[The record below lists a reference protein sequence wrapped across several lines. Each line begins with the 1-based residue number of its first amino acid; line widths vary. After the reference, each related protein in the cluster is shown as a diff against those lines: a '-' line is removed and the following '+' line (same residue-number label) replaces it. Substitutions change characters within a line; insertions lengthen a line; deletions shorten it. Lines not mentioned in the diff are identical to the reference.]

1 MYKAIKHI
9 YLLDSFFSLK
19 TVKRR
24 LQREKCLFILKI
36 TSSSGPFKLN
46 LLCFVLQQGG
56 FAGRG
61 CIVSVPCWVII
72 DCRIYASWVIRGYI
86 ISALSMGHQ
95 GFRISTV
102 SVIMDCIYAAWFISD
117 CRISATSM
125 CLQKLQNFCNMGH
138 QEL

>member
-1 MYKAIKHI
+1 MQLQHMYKAIKHI
-9 YLLDSFFSLK
+9 YLLDSFFSLN

-36 TSSSGPFKLN
+36 IINEPA
-46 LLCFVLQQGG
+46 LLCPTTGWVF
-56 FAGRG
+56 RG
-61 CIVSVPCWVII
+61 CMVSVPCWVII
-72 DCRIYASWVIRGYI
+72 DCRIYAAWVIRGYI

-95 GFRISTV
+95 GFRISAV

-117 CRISATSM
+117 CRISAVSM
-125 CLQKLQNFCNMGH
+125 GLQKLQNFCSMGH